1 MTGDARRWSRQTGGL
16 NRGAA
21 GAQLAPVTTVAIAA
35 MMSIRERESIVRDI
49 SPHTVPRDRVND
61 QNTALLPR

>member
-35 MMSIRERESIVRDI
+35 MMSIRERESIVRDV
-49 SPHTVPRDRVND
+49 SPCLYQRDRVND
-61 QNTALLPR
+61 HSSILHL